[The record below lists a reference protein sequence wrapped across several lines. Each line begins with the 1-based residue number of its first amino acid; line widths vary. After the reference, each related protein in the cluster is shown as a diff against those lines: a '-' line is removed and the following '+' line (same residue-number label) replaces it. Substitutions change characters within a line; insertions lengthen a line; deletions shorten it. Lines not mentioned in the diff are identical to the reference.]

1 MFGIGAP
8 SIGSIPIRS
17 APQRCE
23 KTTVDPLFQVVNNN
37 CNSPVRCKFFPN
49 CAWRAKK
56 RVFRV
61 IKEHNLLV
69 EPNLKLTAKPTPS
82 RSQTRPTKPHEW
94 WGIDMTKVLW
104 KASGGSLSCW
114 CWIGTRKRS
123 SGNTLVCPKR
133 LGIGWQPWTWRQTA
147 SFLKGARDQCLSL
160 MSDNGCQPIS
170 LAFLKACS
178 TLGIQQA
185 FTSYHNPKGNADT
198 ERVMRMLKEACF
210 WLQEWSSS
218 FAHITA
224 FFTCFEYSIRVGIQG
239 ASDEGDD
246 HETLLDGFTDTGCPG
261 L

>member
-1 MFGIGAP
+1 MGAP

-17 APQRCE
+17 APLRCE

-37 CNSPVRCKFFPN
+37 FNSPVRCKCFPN

-61 IKEHNLLV
+61 KKEHNLLV

-178 TLGIQQA
+178 TMGIQQPSPA
-185 FTSYHNPKGNADT
+185 ITIPRATLTPSGSCACAKKHASGSRSGAVPLPISQRFSLALNT
-198 ERVMRMLKEACF
+198 EWGSRSTGER
-210 WLQEWSSS
+210 
-218 FAHITA
+218 
-224 FFTCFEYSIRVGIQG
+224 
-239 ASDEGDD
+239 DEGDD
-246 HETLLDGFTDTGCPG
+246 HETLLDGFTDTGRPG